1 MTAWV
6 VVAANPYYAIT
17 KADGK
22 FAFAN
27 LPAGTY
33 RLKVWQERLGTVPAE
48 VTVKAEG
55 EATVAVEMPVK

>member
-22 FAFAN
+22 FAFPN

-48 VTVKAEG
+48 VTVKDAG
-55 EATVAVEMPVK
+55 EEAVSLEMPLR